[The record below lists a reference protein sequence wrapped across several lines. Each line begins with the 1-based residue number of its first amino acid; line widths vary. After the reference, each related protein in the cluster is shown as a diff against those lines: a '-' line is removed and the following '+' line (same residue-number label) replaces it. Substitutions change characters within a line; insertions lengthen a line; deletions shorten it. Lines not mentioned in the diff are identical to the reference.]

1 MTSPRRRVGAAWL
14 VAPVAAGTLAVSADW
29 AVRHDPLGATPSS
42 AHATQSSSSSR
53 LQRRVQLTA
62 SRLHS
67 SQNRVVRLESS
78 VHAQASQL
86 TLLHQDL
93 RAIRTARRTGQPV
106 RLPSGGTA
114 APAPAATLPPPVAV
128 PPPVSTT
135 TGAS

>member
-29 AVRHDPLGATPSS
+29 AVRHDPLAAAPT
-42 AHATQSSSSSR
+42 AQATQSSSTSP
-53 LQRRVQLTA
+53 LQRRVQLAA
-62 SRLHS
+62 SRLQS
-67 SQNRVVRLESS
+67 SQTRVVRLESS
-78 VHAQASQL
+78 VHQQASRL